1 MKHSDFVHLH
11 NHSKYSLLDGACRID
26 RMVERAL
33 EFRMP
38 ALAITDH
45 GNMFGAIEF
54 YSEAMTHGIKPIIGM
69 EAYVTSGSH
78 KDRPARKGME
88 SYCHLLL
95 LVRNARGYR
104 NLMKLSTASY
114 VDGFYYKPRVD
125 KELLREYSE
134 GLLACTACLRGEPA
148 QHILAGNDAAARE
161 SIIELAE
168 IFGMGHLYLEVHNHG
183 IPEEAI
189 VREAYVRLGRELNV
203 PLVAANDCHYVR
215 REHAAA
221 HDVLLCIQTGREI
234 DDPNRMR
241 MPNDQ
246 FYMKSPDEMR
256 ELFVDC
262 PGAYENTVEV
272 AEKCNLLLDFD
283 QVHMPEFP
291 IPEGYANASEHLGA
305 LTREGLAERYDP
317 VTPEVEERA
326 AMELRLIDQMGF
338 PGYFLIVHDFIHEAR
353 RRGIPVGPGR
363 GSAAASIVSY
373 ALGITALDPLEF
385 GLVFERFLNPARKS
399 MPDFDIDFC
408 YERRGEI
415 IDYVTEKYGR
425 ESVAQI
431 ITFGTMQARAAIRD
445 VGRALKFTYSEV
457 DRVAKMVPRE
467 LNITLEEAL
476 AKAPELKAL
485 RDSDERYAKLI
496 DYAKDLEGLARHA
509 SVHAAGVI
517 IAPGRIDDWAPLYK
531 SNKGEITTQYHMKS
545 LAKIGL
551 LKFDF
556 LGLRTLT
563 VIHDAL
569 AMIKEN
575 RGVDLEPAAIPLDD
589 SETYE
594 LLGTGQT
601 VGVFQVESSGMR
613 DLLRKVKPE
622 RLEDMIAVNALFRPG
637 PLGSGMVDD
646 YVKRKHGRQKVSYI
660 HPKLAPVLEETYGV
674 MAYQEQVMQISSAL
688 AGFTMSQADVLLNA
702 MRKKVVEQMATQRE
716 DFVTGCAANGIPK
729 KTAVKIFDQME
740 FFSGYGFNKPHSA
753 CYAVLAVRT
762 AYLKTHFAPEFMAAT
777 LTSEMDNPDRVVILT
792 GECRR
797 LGIRVLPPDVNEGH
811 VGFRATPRGD
821 IQFGLS
827 AVKNVGRSAVKSIVA
842 ARREHGS
849 FEDIFDVTSRV
860 DLRLVNRRVLESLVA
875 AGALDGLHGHRAQ
888 QYQVVSAAL
897 DLGQRMQQERDS
909 GQTSLMDILETDTGE
924 DLRPRKLPEAAPWSD
939 GVALAKEKE
948 ILGMYVSGHPLAR
961 YEREL
966 QTFATASTADLPDME
981 DGEPVRLGGI
991 VTHVK
996 TTTDRKGEQMAFVT
1010 LEDFSGSVE
1019 LVVFSSIYSKN
1030 SEVIRRDAAVIV
1042 DGKVST
1048 REEEEPKV
1056 IAADVVTLAGA
1067 HEKFVERM
1075 TISISSVGFEETML
1089 ESLRDLLLTHGGRC
1103 PVDIV
1108 VKAAAGEDVMISTGG
1123 IRVEPSRELLDRLED
1138 IVGESAVALTGS
1150 VATARVPDPGF

>member
-1 MKHSDFVHLH
+1 
-11 NHSKYSLLDGACRID
+11 
-26 RMVERAL
+26 
-33 EFRMP
+33 
-38 ALAITDH
+38 
-45 GNMFGAIEF
+45 
-54 YSEAMTHGIKPIIGM
+54 
-69 EAYVTSGSH
+69 
-78 KDRPARKGME
+78 
-88 SYCHLLL
+88 
-95 LVRNARGYR
+95 
-104 NLMKLSTASY
+104 
-114 VDGFYYKPRVD
+114 
-125 KELLREYSE
+125 
-134 GLLACTACLRGEPA
+134 
-148 QHILAGNDAAARE
+148 
-161 SIIELAE
+161 
-168 IFGMGHLYLEVHNHG
+168 
-183 IPEEAI
+183 
-189 VREAYVRLGRELNV
+189 
-203 PLVAANDCHYVR
+203 
-215 REHAAA
+215 
-221 HDVLLCIQTGREI
+221 
-234 DDPNRMR
+234 MR
-241 MPNDQ
+241 MPNDE

-256 ELFVDC
+256 ELFADC

-272 AEKCNLLLDFD
+272 AEKCNLQLDFD
-283 QVHMPEFP
+283 HIHMPEFP
-291 IPEGYANASEHLGA
+291 IPEGYTSASEHLGA
-305 LTREGLAERYDP
+305 LTQEGLAERYDP

-326 AMELRLIDQMGF
+326 AMELGMIDQMGF

-373 ALGITALDPLEF
+373 ALGITQLDPLEF

-408 YERRGEI
+408 YERRSEI
-415 IDYVTEKYGR
+415 IEYVTEKYGR

-467 LNITLEEAL
+467 LNITLDDAL
-476 AKAPELKAL
+476 VKSPELKAV
-485 RDSDERYAKLI
+485 RDSDERYTKLI
-496 DYAKDLEGLARHA
+496 DYARDLEGLARHA

-531 SNKGEITTQYHMKS
+531 SNKGEITTQYPMKS

-569 AMIKEN
+569 AMIQEN
-575 RGVDLEPAAIPLDD
+575 RGVDLEPSAIPLDD

-594 LLGTGQT
+594 LLGTGHT

-646 YVKRKHGRQKVSYI
+646 YVKRKHGRQKVSYA

-716 DFVTGCAANGIPK
+716 DFLAGCATNGIPK
-729 KTAVKIFDQME
+729 KTAVKVFDQME

-762 AYLKTHFAPEFMAAT
+762 AYLKTHFPAEFMAAT
-777 LTSEMDNPDRVVILT
+777 LTSEMDSSDRVVVLT

-811 VGFRATPRGD
+811 VGFRATARGD

-888 QYQVVSAAL
+888 QYQVVSGAL
-897 DLGQRMQQERDS
+897 DLGQRTQQERNS
-909 GQTSLMDILETDTGE
+909 GQTSLMDM
-924 DLRPRKLPEAAPWSD
+924 PRKLPEAAPWSD

-948 ILGMYVSGHPLAR
+948 VLGMYVSGHPLAR
-961 YEREL
+961 YEKEL
-966 QTFATASTADLPDME
+966 QIFATAGTADLPNME

-996 TTTDRKGEQMAFVT
+996 TTTDRKGELMAFVT

-1019 LVVFSSIYSKN
+1019 LVVFSSIYAKK

-1048 REEEEPKV
+1048 REDEEPKV
-1056 IAADVVTLAGA
+1056 ITADVVTLAGA
-1067 HEKFVERM
+1067 HSKFVERM

-1108 VKAAAGEDVMISTGG
+1108 VKAASGESVMISTGG
-1123 IRVEPSRELLDRLED
+1123 IRVEPSRELQDRLED
-1138 IVGESAVALTGS
+1138 IVGESGVALTGS
-1150 VATARVPDPGF
+1150 VAPASVPDPGF

>member
-1 MKHSDFVHLH
+1 MNHSDFVHLH

-26 RMVERAL
+26 RMIQRAL
-33 EFRMP
+33 ELRMP

-54 YSEAMTHGIKPIIGM
+54 YSEAREHGIKPIIGM
-69 EAYVTSGSH
+69 EAYVTPGSH
-78 KDRPARKGME
+78 TERPAGKGME
-88 SYCHLLL
+88 SYNHLLL
-95 LVRNARGYR
+95 LVRNAEGYR
-104 NLMKLSTASY
+104 NLMKLSSASY

-125 KELLREYSE
+125 KDLLRKYGE
-134 GLLACTACLRGEPA
+134 GLLACTACLKGEPA
-148 QHILAGNDAAARE
+148 QHLLAGNEAAARE
-161 SIIELAE
+161 SIIELVE
-168 IFGMGHLYLEVHNHG
+168 IFGDGHVYLEVHNHG
-183 IPEEAI
+183 MSEESTI
-189 VREAYVRLGRELNV
+189 RQAYVRLGRELGV
-203 PLVAANDCHYVR
+203 PLVAANDCHYVK

-234 DDPNRMR
+234 DEPNRMR
-241 MPNDQ
+241 MPNDE

-262 PGAYENTVEV
+262 PGAYENTIEV
-272 AEKCNLLLDFD
+272 AEKCNLQLDFD
-283 QVHMPEFP
+283 HVHMPEFP
-291 IPEGYANASEHLGA
+291 IPPGYVDASEYLGA

-317 VTPEVEERA
+317 MTPEVEERA
-326 AMELRLIDQMGF
+326 TLELKMIDQMGF
-338 PGYFLIVHDFIHEAR
+338 AGYFLIVHDFIHEAK

-373 ALGITALDPLEF
+373 ALGITELDPLEF

-408 YERRGEI
+408 YERRSEI
-415 IDYVTEKYGR
+415 IEYVTEKYGR

-431 ITFGTMQARAAIRD
+431 ISFGTMQARAAIRD
-445 VGRALKFTYSEV
+445 VGRVLKFPYSEV

-467 LNITLEEAL
+467 LNITLDESL
-476 AKAPELKAL
+476 AKVPELKEL
-485 RDSDERYAKLI
+485 RDSDERYSKLLH
-496 DYAKDLEGLARHA
+496 YAGDLEGLARHA

-517 IAPGRIDDWAPLYK
+517 IAPGRIDDWAPLYR
-531 SNKGEITTQYHMKS
+531 SNKGEITTQYPMNS
-545 LAKIGL
+545 LARIGL

-575 RGVDLEPAAIPLDD
+575 RGVDMASGEIPLDD
-589 SETYE
+589 AETYE
-594 LLGTGQT
+594 LLSTGHT

-622 RLEDMIAVNALFRPG
+622 RLEDMTAVNALFRPG

-646 YVKRKHGRQKVSYI
+646 YVKRKHGRQNVSYV

-688 AGFTMSQADVLLNA
+688 AGFSMSQADVLLNA

-716 DFVTGCAANGIPK
+716 DFLAGCAANGIPE
-729 KTAVKIFDQME
+729 KIAIKVFDQME

-777 LTSEMDNPDRVVILT
+777 LTSEMDNSDRVVALT
-792 GECRR
+792 SECRR

-811 VGFRATPRGD
+811 VEFRATSRGD

-827 AVKNVGRSAVKSIVA
+827 AVKNVGRAAVRSMVA

-849 FEDIFDVTSRV
+849 FEDLFDLTSRV

-875 AGALDGLHGHRAQ
+875 SGALDGLHGHRAQ
-888 QYQVVSAAL
+888 QYQAIGAAL
-897 DLGQRMQQERDS
+897 DLGQRTQRDRDS
-909 GQTSLMDILETDTGE
+909 GQTSLMDILDTDAGRE
-924 DLRPRKLPEAAPWSD
+924 LRPRRLPEATPWAD
-939 GVALAKEKE
+939 GVALAREKE
-948 ILGMYVSGHPLAR
+948 VLGMYVSGHPLAR

-966 QTFATASTADLPDME
+966 STFATATTLDLVEME
-981 DGEPVRLGGI
+981 DDEPVRLGGI
-991 VTHVK
+991 ITHVK
-996 TTTDRKGEQMAFVT
+996 TTTDRKGEQMAFIT

-1019 LVVFSSIYSKN
+1019 LVVFSSIYAKK
-1030 SEVIRRDAAVIV
+1030 SEVIHRDAAVIV

-1056 IAADVVTLAGA
+1056 IVADVVSLGHA
-1067 HEKFVERM
+1067 HGKFVELM
-1075 TISISSVGFEETML
+1075 TIRITSVGFEETML
-1089 ESLRDLLLTHGGRC
+1089 EELRDVLLSHSGRC

-1108 VKAAAGEDVMISTGG
+1108 VKAASGEDVMISTGG
-1123 IRVEPSRELLDRLED
+1123 IRVEPSRELVDRLED
-1138 IVGESAVALTGS
+1138 IVGETGVVLTGS
-1150 VATARVPDPGF
+1150 VATARVPEPGF

>member
-1 MKHSDFVHLH
+1 
-11 NHSKYSLLDGACRID
+11 
-26 RMVERAL
+26 
-33 EFRMP
+33 
-38 ALAITDH
+38 
-45 GNMFGAIEF
+45 
-54 YSEAMTHGIKPIIGM
+54 
-69 EAYVTSGSH
+69 
-78 KDRPARKGME
+78 
-88 SYCHLLL
+88 
-95 LVRNARGYR
+95 
-104 NLMKLSTASY
+104 
-114 VDGFYYKPRVD
+114 
-125 KELLREYSE
+125 
-134 GLLACTACLRGEPA
+134 
-148 QHILAGNDAAARE
+148 
-161 SIIELAE
+161 
-168 IFGMGHLYLEVHNHG
+168 
-183 IPEEAI
+183 
-189 VREAYVRLGRELNV
+189 
-203 PLVAANDCHYVR
+203 
-215 REHAAA
+215 
-221 HDVLLCIQTGREI
+221 VLLCIQTGREI

-256 ELFVDC
+256 ELFVD
-262 PGAYENTVEV
+262 
-272 AEKCNLLLDFD
+272 CNLLLDFD

-674 MAYQEQVMQISSAL
+674 MAYQEQRSRSSTRWSSSPGMASTSLTAPATRYWRYGPPIS
-688 AGFTMSQADVLLNA
+688 
-702 MRKKVVEQMATQRE
+702 
-716 DFVTGCAANGIPK
+716 
-729 KTAVKIFDQME
+729 
-740 FFSGYGFNKPHSA
+740 KP
-753 CYAVLAVRT
+753 
-762 AYLKTHFAPEFMAAT
+762 
-777 LTSEMDNPDRVVILT
+777 
-792 GECRR
+792 
-797 LGIRVLPPDVNEGH
+797 
-811 VGFRATPRGD
+811 
-821 IQFGLS
+821 
-827 AVKNVGRSAVKSIVA
+827 
-842 ARREHGS
+842 
-849 FEDIFDVTSRV
+849 TSR
-860 DLRLVNRRVLESLVA
+860 R
-875 AGALDGLHGHRAQ
+875 
-888 QYQVVSAAL
+888 
-897 DLGQRMQQERDS
+897 
-909 GQTSLMDILETDTGE
+909 
-924 DLRPRKLPEAAPWSD
+924 
-939 GVALAKEKE
+939 
-948 ILGMYVSGHPLAR
+948 
-961 YEREL
+961 
-966 QTFATASTADLPDME
+966 
-981 DGEPVRLGGI
+981 
-991 VTHVK
+991 
-996 TTTDRKGEQMAFVT
+996 
-1010 LEDFSGSVE
+1010 
-1019 LVVFSSIYSKN
+1019 SSW
-1030 SEVIRRDAAVIV
+1030 RQ
-1042 DGKVST
+1042 
-1048 REEEEPKV
+1048 P
-1056 IAADVVTLAGA
+1056 
-1067 HEKFVERM
+1067 
-1075 TISISSVGFEETML
+1075 
-1089 ESLRDLLLTHGGRC
+1089 
-1103 PVDIV
+1103 
-1108 VKAAAGEDVMISTGG
+1108 
-1123 IRVEPSRELLDRLED
+1123 
-1138 IVGESAVALTGS
+1138 
-1150 VATARVPDPGF
+1150 

>member
-1 MKHSDFVHLH
+1 
-11 NHSKYSLLDGACRID
+11 
-26 RMVERAL
+26 
-33 EFRMP
+33 
-38 ALAITDH
+38 
-45 GNMFGAIEF
+45 
-54 YSEAMTHGIKPIIGM
+54 
-69 EAYVTSGSH
+69 
-78 KDRPARKGME
+78 
-88 SYCHLLL
+88 
-95 LVRNARGYR
+95 
-104 NLMKLSTASY
+104 
-114 VDGFYYKPRVD
+114 
-125 KELLREYSE
+125 
-134 GLLACTACLRGEPA
+134 
-148 QHILAGNDAAARE
+148 
-161 SIIELAE
+161 
-168 IFGMGHLYLEVHNHG
+168 
-183 IPEEAI
+183 
-189 VREAYVRLGRELNV
+189 
-203 PLVAANDCHYVR
+203 
-215 REHAAA
+215 
-221 HDVLLCIQTGREI
+221 
-234 DDPNRMR
+234 
-241 MPNDQ
+241 
-246 FYMKSPDEMR
+246 
-256 ELFVDC
+256 
-262 PGAYENTVEV
+262 
-272 AEKCNLLLDFD
+272 
-283 QVHMPEFP
+283 
-291 IPEGYANASEHLGA
+291 
-305 LTREGLAERYDP
+305 
-317 VTPEVEERA
+317 
-326 AMELRLIDQMGF
+326 
-338 PGYFLIVHDFIHEAR
+338 
-353 RRGIPVGPGR
+353 
-363 GSAAASIVSY
+363 
-373 ALGITALDPLEF
+373 
-385 GLVFERFLNPARKS
+385 
-399 MPDFDIDFC
+399 
-408 YERRGEI
+408 
-415 IDYVTEKYGR
+415 
-425 ESVAQI
+425 
-431 ITFGTMQARAAIRD
+431 
-445 VGRALKFTYSEV
+445 
-457 DRVAKMVPRE
+457 
-467 LNITLEEAL
+467 
-476 AKAPELKAL
+476 
-485 RDSDERYAKLI
+485 
-496 DYAKDLEGLARHA
+496 
-509 SVHAAGVI
+509 
-517 IAPGRIDDWAPLYK
+517 
-531 SNKGEITTQYHMKS
+531 
-545 LAKIGL
+545 
-551 LKFDF
+551 
-556 LGLRTLT
+556 
-563 VIHDAL
+563 
-569 AMIKEN
+569 
-575 RGVDLEPAAIPLDD
+575 
-589 SETYE
+589 
-594 LLGTGQT
+594 
-601 VGVFQVESSGMR
+601 
-613 DLLRKVKPE
+613 VKPE

-646 YVKRKHGRQKVSYI
+646 YVKRKHGRQKVSYV

-716 DFVTGCAANGIPK
+716 DFLTGCAANGIPK
-729 KTAVKIFDQME
+729 KTAVKVFDQME

-897 DLGQRMQQERDS
+897 DLGQRMQRERDS
-909 GQTSLMDILETDTGE
+909 GQTSLMDILETDAGE

-961 YEREL
+961 YEKEL

-996 TTTDRKGEQMAFVT
+996 TTADRKGEQMAFVT

-1019 LVVFSSIYSKN
+1019 LVVFSSIYGKK

-1048 REEEEPKV
+1048 REDEEPKV

-1067 HEKFVERM
+1067 HGKFVERM

-1108 VKAAAGEDVMISTGG
+1108 VKAASGEDVMISTGG

-1138 IVGESAVALTGS
+1138 IVGESGVALAGS

>member
-26 RMVERAL
+26 RMVQRAL

-69 EAYVTSGSH
+69 EAYVTAGSH
-78 KDRPARKGME
+78 KDRPAGKGME
-88 SYCHLLL
+88 SYYHLLL
-95 LVRNARGYR
+95 LARNADGYR

-125 KELLREYSE
+125 KDLLREYGD

-148 QHILAGNDAAARE
+148 QHVLAGNEAAARE

-168 IFGMGHLYLEVHNHG
+168 IFGTGNLYLEVHNHG
-183 IPEEAI
+183 IPEEAT
-189 VREAYVRLGRELNV
+189 VRQAYVRLGRELGV
-203 PLVAANDCHYVR
+203 PLVAANDCHYVKQ
-215 REHAAA
+215 EHAAA

-234 DDPNRMR
+234 DEPNRMR

-283 QVHMPEFP
+283 EVHMPEFP

-338 PGYFLIVHDFIHEAR
+338 PGYFLIVHDFIHEAK

-373 ALGITALDPLEF
+373 ALGITELDPLEF

-408 YERRGEI
+408 YERRSEI

-467 LNITLEEAL
+467 LNITLDEAL
-476 AKAPELKAL
+476 VKAPELKAL

-575 RGVDLEPAAIPLDD
+575 RGVDLPPNTIPLDD

-716 DFVTGCAANGIPK
+716 DFLTGCAANGIPE
-729 KTAVKIFDQME
+729 KTAVKVFDQME

-811 VGFRATPRGD
+811 VGFRATPRAD

-849 FEDIFDVTSRV
+849 FEDIFDLTSRI

-888 QYQVVSAAL
+888 QYQVIGAAL
-897 DLGQRMQQERDS
+897 DLGQRVQQERNS
-909 GQTSLMDILETDTGE
+909 GQTSLMDVLDAEAGE
-924 DLRPRKLPEAAPWSD
+924 DLRPRKLPEAAPWAD

-948 ILGMYVSGHPLAR
+948 VLGMYISGHPLAR
-961 YEREL
+961 YEKEL
-966 QTFATASTADLPDME
+966 QTFATATTANLAEME
-981 DGEPVRLGGI
+981 DAEPVRLGGI
-991 VTHVK
+991 ITHVK

-1019 LVVFSSIYSKN
+1019 LVVFSSIYAKK
-1030 SEVIRRDAAVIV
+1030 SEVIHRDAAVIV

-1048 REEEEPKV
+1048 REDEEPKV
-1056 IAADVVTLAGA
+1056 IAADVVSLGA
-1067 HEKFVERM
+1067 AHGRFVERM

-1089 ESLRDLLLTHGGRC
+1089 ESLRDVLLSHGGRC

-1108 VKAAAGEDVMISTGG
+1108 VKARAGEDVTISTGG

-1138 IVGESAVALTGS
+1138 IVGETGVTLTGS
-1150 VATARVPDPGF
+1150 VATARVPEPGF

>member
-26 RMVERAL
+26 RMVQRAL
-33 EFRMP
+33 ELRMP

-54 YSEAMTHGIKPIIGM
+54 YSEAREHGIKPIIGM
-69 EAYVTSGSH
+69 EAYVTAGSH
-78 KDRPARKGME
+78 KDRPAGKRME
-88 SYCHLLL
+88 SYYHLLL
-95 LVRNARGYR
+95 LARNADGYR
-104 NLMKLSTASY
+104 NLMKLSSASY

-125 KELLREYSE
+125 KDLLREYGD

-148 QHILAGNDAAARE
+148 QHVLAGNEAAARE

-168 IFGMGHLYLEVHNHG
+168 IFGTGNLYLEVHNHG
-183 IPEEAI
+183 IPEEAT
-189 VREAYVRLGRELNV
+189 VRQAYVRLGKELGV
-203 PLVAANDCHYVR
+203 PLVAANDCHYIK
-215 REHAAA
+215 REQAAA

-234 DDPNRMR
+234 DEPNRMR
-241 MPNDQ
+241 MPNDE

-256 ELFVDC
+256 ALFVDC
-262 PGAYENTVEV
+262 PGAYENTIEV
-272 AEKCNLLLDFD
+272 AEKCNLSLDFD
-283 QVHMPEFP
+283 TIHMPEFP
-291 IPEGYANASEHLGA
+291 IPEGYTDASEHLAA

-326 AMELRLIDQMGF
+326 AMELGLIGQMGYA
-338 PGYFLIVHDFIHEAR
+338 GYFLIVHDFIHEAK

-415 IDYVTEKYGR
+415 IEYVTEKYGR
-425 ESVAQI
+425 ASVAQI

-445 VGRALKFTYSEV
+445 VGRALKFSYSEV
-457 DRVAKMVPRE
+457 DRVAKMIPKE
-467 LNITLEEAL
+467 LNITLDEAL
-476 AKAPELKAL
+476 VKAPELKAL
-485 RDSDERYAKLI
+485 RDSDERYAKLL
-496 DYAKDLEGLARHA
+496 DYAGDLEGLARHA

-531 SNKGEITTQYHMKS
+531 SNKGEITTQYHMNS

-575 RGVDLEPAAIPLDD
+575 RGIDLEPAAIPLDD

-594 LLGTGQT
+594 FLGTGHT

-646 YVKRKHGRQKVSYI
+646 YVKRKHGRQKVTYT

-716 DFVTGCAANGIPK
+716 DFLAGCAANGIAK
-729 KTAVKIFDQME
+729 KTAVKVFDQME

-777 LTSEMDNPDRVVILT
+777 LTSEMDNSDRVVILT

-811 VGFRATPRGD
+811 VGFRATARAD

-827 AVKNVGRSAVKSIVA
+827 AIKNVGRAAVKSIVA

-849 FEDIFDVTSRV
+849 FEDIFDLTSRI

-875 AGALDGLHGHRAQ
+875 AGALDGLHGHRGQ
-888 QYQVVSAAL
+888 QYQVIGAAL
-897 DLGQRMQQERDS
+897 DLGQRVQQERNS
-909 GQTSLMDILETDTGE
+909 GQTSLMDVLEAGAGE
-924 DLRPRKLPEAAPWSD
+924 DPRPRKLPEAAPWPD

-948 ILGMYVSGHPLAR
+948 VLGMYVSGHPLAR
-961 YEREL
+961 YEKEL
-966 QTFATASTADLPDME
+966 QTFATATTADLVEME
-981 DGEPVRLGGI
+981 DAEPVRLGGI
-991 VTHVK
+991 ITHVK

-1019 LVVFSSIYSKN
+1019 LVVFSSIYAKKN
-1030 SEVIRRDAAVIV
+1030 EVIHRDAAVIV

-1048 REEEEPKV
+1048 REDEEPKV
-1056 IAADVVTLAGA
+1056 IAADVVSLGA
-1067 HEKFVERM
+1067 AHGRFVERM
-1075 TISISSVGFEETML
+1075 TITISSVGFEETML
-1089 ESLRDLLLTHGGRC
+1089 DELRDVLLSHGGRC

-1108 VKAAAGEDVMISTGG
+1108 VKAGSGEDVTISTGG
-1123 IRVEPSRELLDRLED
+1123 IRIEPSRELLDRLED
-1138 IVGESAVALTGS
+1138 IVGETGVTLMGS
-1150 VATARVPDPGF
+1150 VATARVPEPGF